1 MNQLVEI
8 NLVFQWFDHCLNTFT
23 YQIVKINQISREKI
37 ISTRSHGKILGKHV
51 QCFIKTL
58 VKKSNFNV
66 SEQLILIL
74 KHFGLLKQRMF

>member
-37 ISTRSHGKILGKHV
+37 INMQSLEKIFGKV
-51 QCFIKTL
+51 QCFIKVL
-58 VKKSNFNV
+58 VKESNFNV

-74 KHFGLLKQRMF
+74 TLLCMGVLR